1 MCLKVSS
8 SSLILGKRLILT
20 CSDLRPT
27 GTICLGPEKH
37 KKNEIRDLRSKNEV
51 MLSLGGGLGCAGE
64 AASPHVRSK
73 VPNKMQW
80 ILCYVLYNDQT
91 NLTSDQG
98 RDITVGGDARE
109 KLEVLIK
116 LLQTVFTLTFIHKSC
131 VWRCF
136 AFPFPT
142 FHFLAYIICVFFPH
156 NNCINQL

>member
-73 VPNKMQW
+73 VQLGVM
-80 ILCYVLYNDQT
+80 
-91 NLTSDQG
+91 QG
-98 RDITVGGDARE
+98 RNLRCWSNCFQPSSHSHSY
-109 KLEVLIK
+109 IK
-116 LLQTVFTLTFIHKSC
+116 VVFEGALH
-131 VWRCF
+131 
-136 AFPFPT
+136 FPFPHST
-142 FHFLAYIICVFFPH
+142 SLHILSVFFFPH